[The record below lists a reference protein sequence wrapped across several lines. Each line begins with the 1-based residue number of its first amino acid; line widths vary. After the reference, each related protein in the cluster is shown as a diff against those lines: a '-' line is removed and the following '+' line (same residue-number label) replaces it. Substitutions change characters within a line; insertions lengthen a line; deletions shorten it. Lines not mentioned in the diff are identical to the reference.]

1 MTPIDYSQWRDDT
14 LQKRLV
20 NVRGHKMSY
29 WATDLRTERP
39 TILFVHG
46 ITGDNNGLVPL
57 AREFEATHNL
67 ILIELPGHGDSARL
81 DLHAARDLQNWFQRA
96 LEAIC
101 NSVIPVD
108 LIIAHSFGCS
118 AVVKTK
124 KIDTILLCPVP
135 SPSRLYRQYAR
146 IIQQLAPFWAL
157 FYSWK
162 IFIWLRGT
170 TLRKVNTRDA
180 RRRVRW
186 VGWQAQASYAQIIY
200 QARLVDVILDVTAY
214 ETISK
219 RVKLVICGLEDTT
232 ARERDTAEL
241 NQVFQTAPVEFLRG
255 GHLLPIESPER
266 VAQRIKRLTT

>member
-1 MTPIDYSQWRDDT
+1 MTSIDYSQWRDDT
-14 LQKRLV
+14 LQQQLV
-20 NVRGHKMSY
+20 DVHGHEMSY
-29 WATDLRTERP
+29 WATDIRKERP
-39 TILFVHG
+39 TLLFIHG

-67 ILIELPGHGDSARL
+67 ILIELPGHGDSTRWR
-81 DLHAARDLQNWFQRA
+81 LHAARDLQTWFQQA
-96 LEAIC
+96 LETVKTLIA
-101 NSVIPVD
+101 PVD

-118 AVVKTK
+118 AVVKTNNTD
-124 KIDTILLCPVP
+124 IVLLCPVP
-135 SPSRLYRQYAR
+135 TPSRLYRQYAR
-146 IIQQLAPFWAL
+146 IIQRLSPFWAL

-186 VGWQAQASYAQIIY
+186 VGWQAQASYTQVIY
-200 QARLVDVILDVTAY
+200 QARLVDIILDATAY
-214 ETISK
+214 ETIS
-219 RVKLVICGLEDTT
+219 RRIKLVICGLEDTT

-241 NQVFQTAPVEFLRG
+241 SRVFQTAPVEFLRG

-266 VAQRIKRLTT
+266 VAQRIKRLIA